1 MCHEMN
7 FARRVAS
14 RVIFMENGS
23 ILEEGSPESFFTRP
37 RIQRARAF
45 LQSIQDH

>member
-1 MCHEMN
+1 MKK
-7 FARRVAS
+7 AL
-14 RVIFMENGS
+14 S
-23 ILEEGSPESFFTRP
+23 ILLALALLLTAAVSALEEGSPESFFTRP